1 MTKTSRS
8 GKMAEEKKRRRSSGP
23 RNMKPTYLVYRGE
36 DIEILA
42 VSKDAFEILK
52 LAQGDDSVK
61 YTDVSEFTR
70 KNKNKL
76 SVAA

>member
-1 MTKTSRS
+1 
-8 GKMAEEKKRRRSSGP
+8 
-23 RNMKPTYLVYRGE
+23 MKPTYLVFKGE
-36 DIEILA
+36 NIEILA

-61 YTDVSEFTR
+61 YVDVSPWMR
-70 KNKNKL
+70 KKPKL